1 MLNLSST
8 VENGKAVIT
17 AEGKIDTVTAP
28 ELENEICG
36 VIPGITGLVI
46 DFAGVNYISSAGLR
60 VLLRAQKK
68 MAERGSMKLTNVSA
82 DVMQV
87 FDVTGFS
94 DFLTVE

>member
-68 MAERGSMKLTNVSA
+68 MAVQGSMKLTNVSA